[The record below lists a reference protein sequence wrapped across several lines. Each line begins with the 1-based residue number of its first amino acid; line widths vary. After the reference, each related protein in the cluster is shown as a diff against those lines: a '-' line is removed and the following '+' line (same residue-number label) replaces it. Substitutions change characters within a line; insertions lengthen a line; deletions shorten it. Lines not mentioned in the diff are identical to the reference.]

1 MTSLFERVARG
12 QIVQAIRHLD
22 LLNDQMRSEDAWN
35 LTSSELCLAS
45 MAHVRYYVIGKQT
58 AEFVYIVCK
67 PNKNSL
73 VHRTRLSLFQR
84 KIREF

>member
-1 MTSLFERVARG
+1 MARG

-67 PNKNSL
+67 PNQSSL
-73 VHRTRLSLFQR
+73 VHQTLYFFFSGKYESF
-84 KIREF
+84 EHAESF